1 MDFPARD
8 SISSLAHNA
17 APRTMRSKAPPLL
30 YSSERTLTLVLGDAS
45 AFLFATFLASA
56 VIVHDWNS
64 NLNYARVLASALVGA
79 FVCILIFQRLGLYRI
94 CLAQHFRDEFY
105 YVVTALCLTI
115 VPQVAVFSLFPAIST
130 SRAVLIV
137 TLFLAVPLVG
147 TFRAI
152 SHALLDAPHLRRPL
166 RVAVVGDSDDAYA
179 LEASLRSVERVET
192 MRLRVPPSPAVS
204 IEEARFWGADR
215 IVFADVPENGS
226 IARILDLAAKAKIA
240 VAFAAPR
247 ISVNGFALSLEQIGD
262 QPLVVA
268 RPKRACT
275 LHARLFKRAVDIGF
289 AGVATAIALPVMGCI
304 AVAIWLEDRGPIL
317 FRQERI
323 GQNGRPFMMLK
334 FRSMKRE
341 AEAICGPTWAKAGDG
356 RVTRVGALLR
366 RSSLDELPQ
375 LFNVL
380 RGEMSIVGPRPER
393 PFFVEMFQLTLP
405 RYDERH
411 VVKPGITGWSQ
422 VHMQRVLEPSAAG
435 EKLAFDLFY
444 VEHWSVFMDI
454 SVICKTAAE
463 FLFHRA
469 V

>member
-1 MDFPARD
+1 
-8 SISSLAHNA
+8 
-17 APRTMRSKAPPLL
+17 MRSKGPPLL
-30 YSSERTLTLVLGDAS
+30 YSSERTLTLLFGDAS
-45 AFLFATFLASA
+45 AFLFATFLAS
-56 VIVHDWNS
+56 VIVVHGWSAD
-64 NLNYARVLASALVGA
+64 LNYGRVLVSALVGA
-79 FVCILIFQRLGLYRI
+79 FVCILIFARLGLYHVSF
-94 CLAQHFRDEFY
+94 AQHSRDEFY

-130 SRAVLIV
+130 SRAVLLI

-147 TFRAI
+147 AFRAI
-152 SHALLDAPHLRRPL
+152 SHALVDAPHLRRPH
-166 RVAVVGDSDDAYA
+166 RVAVVGQSDDAYA
-179 LEASLRSVERVET
+179 LDASLRSVERVET
-192 MRLRVPPSPAVS
+192 LRVQDQASPALA
-204 IEEARFWGADR
+204 IAEARRWGADR
-215 IVFADVPENGS
+215 IVFAGVPEKDS
-226 IARILDLAAKAKIA
+226 IAAILDLARRAKIA

-247 ISVNGFALSLEQIGD
+247 VSANGFALYLEQIGD
-262 QPLVVA
+262 QPLVVP

-275 LHARLFKRAVDIGF
+275 LHARVLKRTIDLGF
-289 AGVATAIALPVMGCI
+289 SAITTAIALPLMGCI
-304 AVAIWLEDRGPIL
+304 AAAIWLEDRGPIL

-323 GQNGRPFMMLK
+323 GQNGRSFVMLK
-334 FRSMKRE
+334 FRSMRRE
-341 AEAICGPTWAKAGDG
+341 AEEASGPTWAKAGDG

-366 RSSLDELPQ
+366 RTSLDELPQ

-393 PFFVEMFQLTLP
+393 PFFVEMFRLTLTH
-405 RYDERH
+405 YDERH

-422 VHMQRVLEPSAAG
+422 VHMKRVLEPSAAG